1 MPPRGA
7 LPPRALLGALLPA
20 ALGLHGGG
28 VRGPVDVPAGVA
40 DPAVRHNIY
49 ADDGVNEKESWLPAR
64 GPRGSLD
71 GWTDRLLLWPEKK
84 FAFCWMDKNAGSQF
98 NLMMNRLNNIT
109 KGVWWASDYKE
120 LNAHEL
126 WKYHRE
132 LRVNVSRE
140 DGWRFGTF
148 LRDPAERFLS
158 AWLSKCQDWEDAG
171 RNCLGKR
178 RVPKEPAGEAVAAF
192 EEAVRDYLPAYM
204 RRLSSVRF
212 QNAHYDPQWT
222 FCGGVSNAS
231 FDFVGRI
238 SKDFDSVHKQVFQMM
253 RDVAKVPADPET
265 WDYFSELF
273 PESGNLTAART
284 NTIMRSFYRS
294 TEIYRA
300 VQDAYRQDYE
310 KLGIER
316 LEFHQLAA

>member
-1 MPPRGA
+1 VLEGA
-7 LPPRALLGALLPA
+7 
-20 ALGLHGGG
+20 
-28 VRGPVDVPAGVA
+28 A

-49 ADDGVNEKESWLPAR
+49 SDDGVNEKESWLPAR

-71 GWTDRLLLWPEKK
+71 GWTDRLLLWPEEK
-84 FAFCWMDKNAGSQF
+84 FAFCWIDKNAGSQF
-98 NLMMNRLNNIT
+98 NLMMNRLNKLK
-109 KGVWWASDYKE
+109 KGVWWESDYKE

-132 LRVNVSRE
+132 LQVNVSRE

-178 RVPKEPAGEAVAAF
+178 KVPKEPVAEAVAAF

-222 FCGGVSNAS
+222 FCGGVSLSS
-231 FDFVGRI
+231 FDFVGHI
-238 SKDFDSVHKQVFQMM
+238 SKDFESVHRQVFQMM
-253 RDVAKVPADPET
+253 RDVARVPADSET

-273 PESGNLTAART
+273 PESANLRAART
-284 NTIMRSFYRS
+284 DTLMRSFYRS
-294 TEIYRA
+294 PEIYRA
-300 VQDAYRQDYE
+300 VQDAYCQDYE